1 MGRNIKIA
9 ILLFLGSTVLQ
20 LLLNIIINEQIISRI
35 IYGVDYNTYFMN
47 YYSGQSGLI
56 GLISG
61 SKMPYEW
68 VFSISKFIIAI
79 LCVVILFLIIRKL
92 KAKYTVTKKE
102 FIIIMILFSILS
114 LYNVI
119 LYIIKFYSIPP
130 IKFFVLPIL
139 FIVLAFIGIY
149 KMIYVKNEKIVVED
163 DKNVK

>member
-1 MGRNIKIA
+1 MKKNIFIT
-9 ILLFLGSTVLQ
+9 IILFLASTVLQ

-35 IYGVDYNTYFMN
+35 LYGVDYNTYFMN
-47 YYSGQSGLI
+47 YYSGQGGLL

-79 LCVVILFLIIRKL
+79 LCVIIIFLIIKKL
-92 KAKYTVTKKE
+92 KTKYTVTKKD
-102 FIIIMILFSILS
+102 FTIIISLFSILS

-119 LYIIKFYSIPP
+119 LYIVMFYNIPP

-139 FIVLAFIGIY
+139 FIMSAYIGIY
-149 KMIYVKNEKIVVED
+149 KMMYLKSNKD
-163 DKNVK
+163 NK